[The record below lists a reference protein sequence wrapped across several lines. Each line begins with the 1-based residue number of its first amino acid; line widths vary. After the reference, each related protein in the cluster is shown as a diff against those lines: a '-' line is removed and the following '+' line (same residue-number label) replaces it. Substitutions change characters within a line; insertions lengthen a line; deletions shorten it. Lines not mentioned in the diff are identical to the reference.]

1 MISIRPSVVSLRA
14 GDEMKLEFYLE
25 SSSMKIS
32 SLSSSSSS
40 NPIRSMS
47 SIANSRDVLDDD
59 VTSSYHPAVENINLS
74 SNLHGLDETKAL

>member
-32 SLSSSSSS
+32 SLSS
-40 NPIRSMS
+40 NPLRSMS
-47 SIANSRDVLDDD
+47 NISESRDVLDD
-59 VTSSYHPAVENINLS
+59 YHPGDDAT
-74 SNLHGLDETKAL
+74 SNLLGSDETKAL